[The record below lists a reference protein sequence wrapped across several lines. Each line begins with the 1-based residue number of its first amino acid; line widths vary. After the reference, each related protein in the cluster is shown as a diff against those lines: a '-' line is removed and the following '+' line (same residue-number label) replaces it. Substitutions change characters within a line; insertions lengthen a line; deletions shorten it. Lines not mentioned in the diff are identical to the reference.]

1 MVDIKKMSRLRNT
14 FGGETN
20 TAQDGL
26 EMESIRENKDR
37 RMAGSMGRAC
47 DS

>member
-1 MVDIKKMSRLRNT
+1 MNRLRNT

-20 TAQDGL
+20 TTQDGL
-26 EMESIRENKDR
+26 EPGSVRENKDR
-37 RMAGSMGRAC
+37 RMAGSMGRAY